1 MGIPVLEGYWIGDK
15 MMLLSLTLALT
26 ATLANSKAGITY
38 TAEPFNSAPKI
49 SGITYTA
56 EPFAKTDIKQ
66 ISKAAVQPIT
76 SYTSLPRT
84 YMPINNFN
92 SLSTTSYPYSLPLTY
107 NTQYPMSNIYTNSF
121 PLANNW
127 FASYNIKP
135 SKNIVPASTRTIP
148 SIASTRAIPSISSPL
163 VKALYNPAVVQ
174 PLKAIKQMT
183 KREAEPGMTYTAE
196 PFDSKMTMTY
206 TAEPF
211 KSTANKVT
219 PSETKTINTVTGYT
233 GLPLNYASYTYPMTY
248 TSMANPTYST
258 PYSFPSNYGYLYM
271 YNSDILPSAY
281 TYTHPS
287 NYGLC
292 LNNLGAQVPC

>member
-76 SYTSLPRT
+76 TYTSLPRT

-92 SLSTTSYPYSLPLTY
+92 SLSSTSYPYSLPLTY

-196 PFDSKMTMTY
+196 P
-206 TAEPF
+206 
-211 KSTANKVT
+211 
-219 PSETKTINTVTGYT
+219 SESKTINTVTGYT

-248 TSMANPTYST
+248 NSMA
-258 PYSFPSNYGYLYM
+258 
-271 YNSDILPSAY
+271 
-281 TYTHPS
+281 
-287 NYGLC
+287 
-292 LNNLGAQVPC
+292 

>member
-38 TAEPFNSAPKI
+38 TAEPFNSATKV

-76 SYTSLPRT
+76 TYTSLPRT

-92 SLSTTSYPYSLPLTY
+92 SMSTTSYPYSLPLAY
-107 NTQYPMSNIYTNSF
+107 NTQYPMSSIYTNSF

-127 FASYNIKP
+127 FASYNINP
-135 SKNIVPASTRTIP
+135 SNNIVPASTRAIP
-148 SIASTRAIPSISSPL
+148 SIASTRATPSISSPL
-163 VKALYNPAVVQ
+163 VRALYNPAVVQ

-183 KREAEPGMTYTAE
+183 KREAEPAMTYTAE

-211 KSTANKVT
+211 KATANKVT

-233 GLPLNYASYTYPMTY
+233 GLPINYPSYTYPITY
-248 TSMANPTYST
+248 TIPST
-258 PYSFPSNYGYLYM
+258 YGYPYM
-271 YNSDILPSAY
+271 YTSNILPSTSTY
-281 TYTHPS
+281 TYTYSHPS

>member
-1 MGIPVLEGYWIGDK
+1 MGIPVLEGCWIGDK

-38 TAEPFNSAPKI
+38 TAEPFNSANKI

-66 ISKAAVQPIT
+66 IPKAAVQPIT
-76 SYTSLPRT
+76 TYTSLPQT
-84 YMPINNFN
+84 YMNINNFN

-127 FASYNIKP
+127 YSSYNINP
-135 SKNIVPASTRTIP
+135 SNNIVPASTRAIPSMASTRTIP
-148 SIASTRAIPSISSPL
+148 SISSPL
-163 VKALYNPAVVQ
+163 VRALYNPAVVQ
-174 PLKAIKQMT
+174 PLKAIKEMT

-211 KSTANKVT
+211 KATANKVT
-219 PSETKTINTVTGYT
+219 PSETKTINTITGYT
-233 GLPLNYASYTYPMTY
+233 GLPMNYPSYTYPMTY
-248 TSMANPTYST
+248 NSMVNPTYPTTYTIPST
-258 PYSFPSNYGYLYM
+258 YGYPYM
-271 YNSDILPSAY
+271 YNSTILPSIY

>member
-1 MGIPVLEGYWIGDK
+1 MG
-15 MMLLSLTLALT
+15 
-26 ATLANSKAGITY
+26 
-38 TAEPFNSAPKI
+38 
-49 SGITYTA
+49 
-56 EPFAKTDIKQ
+56 
-66 ISKAAVQPIT
+66 
-76 SYTSLPRT
+76 
-84 YMPINNFN
+84 
-92 SLSTTSYPYSLPLTY
+92 TY
-107 NTQYPMSNIYTNSF
+107 NTQYPMGNIYTNSF

-127 FASYNIKP
+127 YSNYNINP
-135 SKNIVPASTRTIP
+135 SNNIVP
-148 SIASTRAIPSISSPL
+148 ASTRAIPSISSPL
-163 VKALYNPAVVQ
+163 VRALYNPAVVQ

-183 KREAEPGMTYTAE
+183 KREAEPGMTYIAE

-233 GLPLNYASYTYPMTY
+233 GLPMNYPSYTYPMTY
-248 TSMANPTYST
+248 NSMANPTYPT
-258 PYSFPSNYGYLYM
+258 PYTIPSTYGYPYM
-271 YNSDILPSAY
+271 YTSNILPSTF

>member
-1 MGIPVLEGYWIGDK
+1 MGIPVLEGCWIGDK
-15 MMLLSLTLALT
+15 MMLLSLTLTLT

-38 TAEPFNSAPKI
+38 TAEPFNSATKI

-76 SYTSLPRT
+76 TYTSLPRT

-107 NTQYPMSNIYTNSF
+107 NTQYPMGNIYTNSF

-127 FASYNIKP
+127 YSNYNINP
-135 SKNIVPASTRTIP
+135 SNNIVPASTRAIP

-163 VKALYNPAVVQ
+163 VRALYNPAVVQ

-196 PFDSKMTMTY
+196 PFK
-206 TAEPF
+206 A
-211 KSTANKVT
+211 TANKVT

-233 GLPLNYASYTYPMTY
+233 GLPMNYPSYTYPMTY
-248 TSMANPTYST
+248 TIPST
-258 PYSFPSNYGYLYM
+258 YGYPYI
-271 YNSDILPSAY
+271 YNSNILPSTY

>member
-1 MGIPVLEGYWIGDK
+1 
-15 MMLLSLTLALT
+15 MLLSLTLALT

-38 TAEPFNSAPKI
+38 TAEPFNSATKI

-66 ISKAAVQPIT
+66 ISN
-76 SYTSLPRT
+76 YTSLPRT

-135 SKNIVPASTRTIP
+135 SNNIVPASTRTIP
-148 SIASTRAIPSISSPL
+148 SIASTRAIPSISSAL
-163 VKALYNPAVVQ
+163 VRALYNPAVVQ

-211 KSTANKVT
+211 MATANKVT
-219 PSETKTINTVTGYT
+219 PSE
-233 GLPLNYASYTYPMTY
+233 
-248 TSMANPTYST
+248 
-258 PYSFPSNYGYLYM
+258 
-271 YNSDILPSAY
+271 
-281 TYTHPS
+281 
-287 NYGLC
+287 
-292 LNNLGAQVPC
+292 

>member
-1 MGIPVLEGYWIGDK
+1 

-38 TAEPFNSAPKI
+38 TAEPFNSATKI

-76 SYTSLPRT
+76 TYTSLPRT

-127 FASYNIKP
+127 FASYNINP
-135 SKNIVPASTRTIP
+135 SNNIVPASTRPIP

-163 VKALYNPAVVQ
+163 VRALYNPAVVQ

-211 KSTANKVT
+211 KATANKVT

-233 GLPLNYASYTYPMTY
+233 GLPMNYPSYTYPMTY
-248 TSMANPTYST
+248 NSMANPTYPTTYTIPST
-258 PYSFPSNYGYLYM
+258 YGYPYM
-271 YNSDILPSAY
+271 YTSNILPSTSTY
-281 TYTHPS
+281 TYTYSHPS

>member
-1 MGIPVLEGYWIGDK
+1 MEGCWIGDK

-38 TAEPFNSAPKI
+38 TAEPFNSATKI

-66 ISKAAVQPIT
+66 ISKAAVKPIT
-76 SYTSLPRT
+76 TYTSLPQT

-127 FASYNIKP
+127 YSSN
-135 SKNIVPASTRTIP
+135 N
-148 SIASTRAIPSISSPL
+148 IASTRAIPSISSPL
-163 VKALYNPAVVQ
+163 VRALYNPAVVE

-183 KREAEPGMTYTAE
+183 KREAEPSMTYTAE

-211 KSTANKVT
+211 MATANKVT

-233 GLPLNYASYTYPMTY
+233 GLPMNYPSYTYPMTY
-248 TSMANPTYST
+248 NSMVNPTYPTTYTIPST
-258 PYSFPSNYGYLYM
+258 YGYPYM
-271 YNSDILPSAY
+271 YNSNILPSTY

>member
-1 MGIPVLEGYWIGDK
+1 
-15 MMLLSLTLALT
+15 
-26 ATLANSKAGITY
+26 
-38 TAEPFNSAPKI
+38 
-49 SGITYTA
+49 
-56 EPFAKTDIKQ
+56 
-66 ISKAAVQPIT
+66 
-76 SYTSLPRT
+76 
-84 YMPINNFN
+84 MPINNFN

-121 PLANNW
+121 PLGNNW
-127 FASYNIKP
+127 YSN
-135 SKNIVPASTRTIP
+135 
-148 SIASTRAIPSISSPL
+148 
-163 VKALYNPAVVQ
+163 YNPAVVQ

-183 KREAEPGMTYTAE
+183 KREAEPAMTYTAE

-211 KSTANKVT
+211 KATANKVT

-233 GLPLNYASYTYPMTY
+233 GLPINYPSYTYPMTY
-248 TSMANPTYST
+248 NSMANPTYPTTYTIPST
-258 PYSFPSNYGYLYM
+258 YGYPYI
-271 YNSDILPSAY
+271 YNSNILPSTY

>member
-1 MGIPVLEGYWIGDK
+1 MGVPVLEGYWIGDK

-38 TAEPFNSAPKI
+38 TAEPFNSATKI

-66 ISKAAVQPIT
+66 IPKPAVQPIT
-76 SYTSLPRT
+76 TYTSLPRT

-135 SKNIVPASTRTIP
+135 SNNIVPASTRTIP
-148 SIASTRAIPSISSPL
+148 SISSPL
-163 VKALYNPAVVQ
+163 VRALYNPAVVQ

-211 KSTANKVT
+211 KATANKVT
-219 PSETKTINTVTGYT
+219 PSETRTINTVTGYT

-248 TSMANPTYST
+248 NSMANPTYST
-258 PYSFPSNYGYLYM
+258 TYTFPSTYGYLYM

>member
-1 MGIPVLEGYWIGDK
+1 MGVLEGFWIGDK
-15 MMLLSLTLALT
+15 MMLVSLTLALT

-38 TAEPFNSAPKI
+38 TAEPFNSATKI

-66 ISKAAVQPIT
+66 ISKAAVKPIT
-76 SYTSLPRT
+76 TYTSLPQT

-107 NTQYPMSNIYTNSF
+107 NTQYPMSNIYTKSF

-127 FASYNIKP
+127 YSSN
-135 SKNIVPASTRTIP
+135 NIVPASTRAIP

-163 VKALYNPAVVQ
+163 VRALYNPAVVQ

-211 KSTANKVT
+211 KATANKVT

-233 GLPLNYASYTYPMTY
+233 GLPMKYPSYTYPMTY
-248 TSMANPTYST
+248 NSMVNPTYPTTYTIPST
-258 PYSFPSNYGYLYM
+258 YGYPYM
-271 YNSDILPSAY
+271 YNSNILPTTY

>member
-1 MGIPVLEGYWIGDK
+1 MGPVLEGCWIGEK

-38 TAEPFNSAPKI
+38 TAEPFNSATKI

-66 ISKAAVQPIT
+66 IPKSAVQPIT
-76 SYTSLPRT
+76 TYTSLPQT

-127 FASYNIKP
+127 YSSYNINP
-135 SKNIVPASTRTIP
+135 SNNIVP
-148 SIASTRAIPSISSPL
+148 ASTRAIPSISSPL
-163 VKALYNPAVVQ
+163 VRALYNPAVVQ
-174 PLKAIKQMT
+174 PLKAIKEMT

-211 KSTANKVT
+211 KATANKVT

-233 GLPLNYASYTYPMTY
+233 GLSMNYPSYTYPMTY
-248 TSMANPTYST
+248 NSMVNPTYPTTYTIPST
-258 PYSFPSNYGYLYM
+258 YGYPYM
-271 YNSDILPSAY
+271 YSSNILPSTF

>member
-1 MGIPVLEGYWIGDK
+1 MGIPVLDGCWIGDK

-66 ISKAAVQPIT
+66 IPKAAVQPIT
-76 SYTSLPRT
+76 TYTSLPRT

-127 FASYNIKP
+127 FASYNINP
-135 SKNIVPASTRTIP
+135 SNNIVPASTRP
-148 SIASTRAIPSISSPL
+148 IPSISSPL
-163 VKALYNPAVVQ
+163 VRALYNPAVVQ
-174 PLKAIKQMT
+174 PLKAIKEMT

-196 PFDSKMTMTY
+196 PFDSKMTMSY

-211 KSTANKVT
+211 KATADKVT

-233 GLPLNYASYTYPMTY
+233 GLPMNYPSYTFPMTY
-248 TSMANPTYST
+248 NSMVNPTYST
-258 PYSFPSNYGYLYM
+258 TYTFPSTYGYPYM
-271 YNSDILPSAY
+271 YNPNILPSTY

>member
-76 SYTSLPRT
+76 TYTSLPRT

-107 NTQYPMSNIYTNSF
+107 NTQYPISNIYTNSF

-127 FASYNIKP
+127 YSSYNINP
-135 SKNIVPASTRTIP
+135 SNNIVPASTRVIP

-163 VKALYNPAVVQ
+163 VRALYNPAVVQ
-174 PLKAIKQMT
+174 PLKAIKEMT

-206 TAEPF
+206 TA
-211 KSTANKVT
+211 V
-219 PSETKTINTVTGYT
+219 
-233 GLPLNYASYTYPMTY
+233 PLNYASYTYPMTY
-248 TSMANPTYST
+248 NSMVNPTYST
-258 PYSFPSNYGYLYM
+258 TYTIPSTYGYPYM
-271 YNSDILPSAY
+271 YNSNILPSTY

>member
-76 SYTSLPRT
+76 TYTSLPRT

-92 SLSTTSYPYSLPLTY
+92 SLSTTSYAYSLPLTY
-107 NTQYPMSNIYTNSF
+107 NTQYPMSSIYTNSF
-121 PLANNW
+121 ALANNW
-127 FASYNIKP
+127 YSNYNINP
-135 SKNIVPASTRTIP
+135 SNNIAP
-148 SIASTRAIPSISSPL
+148 ASTRAIPSISSPL
-163 VKALYNPAVVQ
+163 VRALYNPAVVQ

-211 KSTANKVT
+211 KAIANKVT
-219 PSETKTINTVTGYT
+219 PSETRTINTVTGYT
-233 GLPLNYASYTYPMTY
+233 GLPLNYPSYTYPMTY
-248 TSMANPTYST
+248 NSMANPTYST
-258 PYSFPSNYGYLYM
+258 TYTFPSTYGYLYM

>member
-1 MGIPVLEGYWIGDK
+1 

-26 ATLANSKAGITY
+26 ATLAKSKAGITY
-38 TAEPFNSAPKI
+38 TAEPFNSATKI

-56 EPFAKTDIKQ
+56 EPFAKADIKQ

-76 SYTSLPRT
+76 TYTSLPRT

-92 SLSTTSYPYSLPLTY
+92 SLSTTLYPYSLPLTY

-127 FASYNIKP
+127 YSSYNINP
-135 SKNIVPASTRTIP
+135 SNNIVPASTRAIP

-163 VKALYNPAVVQ
+163 MRALYNPAVVQ

-196 PFDSKMTMTY
+196 PFDSTMTMTY

-211 KSTANKVT
+211 KATANKVT

-233 GLPLNYASYTYPMTY
+233 GLPMNYPSYTYPMTY
-248 TSMANPTYST
+248 NSMVNPTYPT
-258 PYSFPSNYGYLYM
+258 TYTFPSTYGYPYM
-271 YNSDILPSAY
+271 YSSNILPSTY

>member
-1 MGIPVLEGYWIGDK
+1 MGIPVLEGCWIGDK
-15 MMLLSLTLALT
+15 MMLLSLTLTLT

-66 ISKAAVQPIT
+66 IPKAAVQPIT
-76 SYTSLPRT
+76 TYTSLPRT

-121 PLANNW
+121 PLANNRY
-127 FASYNIKP
+127 SNYNINL
-135 SKNIVPASTRTIP
+135 SNNIVPASTRAIPSIASTRTIP
-148 SIASTRAIPSISSPL
+148 SISSPL
-163 VKALYNPAVVQ
+163 VRALYNPAVVQ

-196 PFDSKMTMTY
+196 PFDSKMT
-206 TAEPF
+206 
-211 KSTANKVT
+211 KVT

-233 GLPLNYASYTYPMTY
+233 GLPMNYPSYTYPMTY
-248 TSMANPTYST
+248 TIPST
-258 PYSFPSNYGYLYM
+258 YGYPYI
-271 YNSDILPSAY
+271 YNSNILPSTY

>member
-1 MGIPVLEGYWIGDK
+1 MGIPVLEGYWIGNK

-38 TAEPFNSAPKI
+38 TAEPF
-49 SGITYTA
+49 
-56 EPFAKTDIKQ
+56 AKTDFKQ

-76 SYTSLPRT
+76 TYTSLPRT

-92 SLSTTSYPYSLPLTY
+92 SLSTTSYPYSLPLAY
-107 NTQYPMSNIYTNSF
+107 NTQYPMSSIYTNSF

-127 FASYNIKP
+127 YSNYNINP
-135 SKNIVPASTRTIP
+135 SNNIVPASTRPIP
-148 SIASTRAIPSISSPL
+148 SIASNRTIPSISSPL
-163 VKALYNPAVVQ
+163 VRALYNPAVVQ

-183 KREAEPGMTYTAE
+183 KREADPDMTYTAE

-233 GLPLNYASYTYPMTY
+233 GLPLNYASYTYPIPY
-248 TSMANPTYST
+248 T
-258 PYSFPSNYGYLYM
+258 YGYPYM
-271 YNSDILPSAY
+271 YNSNILPSAY
-281 TYTHPS
+281 TCSHPS

-292 LNNLGAQVPC
+292 LN

>member
-1 MGIPVLEGYWIGDK
+1 MGTVLEGYWIGDK

-38 TAEPFNSAPKI
+38 TAEPFNSATKV

-76 SYTSLPRT
+76 TYTSLPRT

-127 FASYNIKP
+127 FAGYNIKP
-135 SKNIVPASTRTIP
+135 SNNIAPASTRTIP
-148 SIASTRAIPSISSPL
+148 SIASTRTIPSISSPL
-163 VKALYNPAVVQ
+163 VRALYNPAVVQ

-183 KREAEPGMTYTAE
+183 K
-196 PFDSKMTMTY
+196 TY

-211 KSTANKVT
+211 KATADKVT

-233 GLPLNYASYTYPMTY
+233 GLPINYPSYTYTMTY
-248 TSMANPTYST
+248 NSMANPTYPT
-258 PYSFPSNYGYLYM
+258 TYTFPSTYGYPYM
-271 YNSDILPSAY
+271 YNSNILPSTY

>member
-1 MGIPVLEGYWIGDK
+1 MGIPVLEGCWIGDK

-38 TAEPFNSAPKI
+38 TAEPFNSATKI

-56 EPFAKTDIKQ
+56 EPFAKNDIKQ
-66 ISKAAVQPIT
+66 IPKAAVQPIT
-76 SYTSLPRT
+76 TYTSLPRT
-84 YMPINNFN
+84 DMPINNFN

-127 FASYNIKP
+127 YSSYNINP
-135 SKNIVPASTRTIP
+135 SNNIVPASTRAIPSMASTRTIP
-148 SIASTRAIPSISSPL
+148 SISSPL
-163 VKALYNPAVVQ
+163 VRALYNPAVVQ
-174 PLKAIKQMT
+174 PLKAIKEMT

-196 PFDSKMTMTY
+196 PFK
-206 TAEPF
+206 A
-211 KSTANKVT
+211 TANKVT
-219 PSETKTINTVTGYT
+219 PSETKTINTVTGYA
-233 GLPLNYASYTYPMTY
+233 GLPMNYPSYTFPMTY
-248 TSMANPTYST
+248 NSMVNPTYST
-258 PYSFPSNYGYLYM
+258 TYTFPSTYGYPYM
-271 YNSDILPSAY
+271 YNPNILPSTY

>member
-38 TAEPFNSAPKI
+38 TAEPFNSATKI

-66 ISKAAVQPIT
+66 IPKAAVQPIT
-76 SYTSLPRT
+76 TYTSLPRT
-84 YMPINNFN
+84 YMPINN
-92 SLSTTSYPYSLPLTY
+92 LYS
-107 NTQYPMSNIYTNSF
+107 N
-121 PLANNW
+121 
-127 FASYNIKP
+127 YNINP
-135 SKNIVPASTRTIP
+135 SNNIVP
-148 SIASTRAIPSISSPL
+148 ASTRAIPSITSTRAIPSMSSPL
-163 VKALYNPAVVQ
+163 VRALYNPAVVQ

-211 KSTANKVT
+211 KATADKVT

-233 GLPLNYASYTYPMTY
+233 GLPMNHLSYTYPMIY
-248 TSMANPTYST
+248 NSMVNPTYST
-258 PYSFPSNYGYLYM
+258 TYIIPSTYG
-271 YNSDILPSAY
+271 
-281 TYTHPS
+281 
-287 NYGLC
+287 
-292 LNNLGAQVPC
+292 

>member
-1 MGIPVLEGYWIGDK
+1 MGIPVLEGYWIGNK

-38 TAEPFNSAPKI
+38 TAEPLNSAPKI

-76 SYTSLPRT
+76 TYTSLPRT

-135 SKNIVPASTRTIP
+135 SNNIVPASTRTIP
-148 SIASTRAIPSISSPL
+148 SISSPL
-163 VKALYNPAVVQ
+163 VRALYNPAVVQ

-211 KSTANKVT
+211 KATTNKVT

-233 GLPLNYASYTYPMTY
+233 GLPLNYPSYTYPMTY
-248 TSMANPTYST
+248 NSMANPTYS
-258 PYSFPSNYGYLYM
+258 
-271 YNSDILPSAY
+271 
-281 TYTHPS
+281 
-287 NYGLC
+287 
-292 LNNLGAQVPC
+292 

>member
-1 MGIPVLEGYWIGDK
+1 

-26 ATLANSKAGITY
+26 ATLANSKVGITY
-38 TAEPFNSAPKI
+38 TAEPFNSATKI

-56 EPFAKTDIKQ
+56 EPFAKTGIKQ
-66 ISKAAVQPIT
+66 IPKAAVQPIT
-76 SYTSLPRT
+76 TYTSLPRT

-127 FASYNIKP
+127 YSNYNINL
-135 SKNIVPASTRTIP
+135 SNNIVPASTRAIP
-148 SIASTRAIPSISSPL
+148 SIASTNAIPSISSPL
-163 VKALYNPAVVQ
+163 VRALYNPAVVQ

-196 PFDSKMTMTY
+196 PFDSKMTITY
-206 TAEPF
+206 TAKPF
-211 KSTANKVT
+211 KATANKVT

-233 GLPLNYASYTYPMTY
+233 GLPMNYPSYTYPMTY
-248 TSMANPTYST
+248 NSMVNPTYPT
-258 PYSFPSNYGYLYM
+258 TYTFPSTYGYPYM
-271 YNSDILPSAY
+271 YNSNILPSAY
-281 TYTHPS
+281 TFTHPS

>member
-1 MGIPVLEGYWIGDK
+1 MGIPVLEGCWIGDK

-38 TAEPFNSAPKI
+38 TAEPFNSATKI

-56 EPFAKTDIKQ
+56 EPFAKNDIKQ
-66 ISKAAVQPIT
+66 IPKAAVQPIT
-76 SYTSLPRT
+76 TYTSLPRT
-84 YMPINNFN
+84 DMPINNFN

-135 SKNIVPASTRTIP
+135 SNNIVPASTRTIP

-163 VKALYNPAVVQ
+163 VRALYNPAVVQ

-196 PFDSKMTMTY
+196 PFK
-206 TAEPF
+206 A
-211 KSTANKVT
+211 TANKVT

-233 GLPLNYASYTYPMTY
+233 GLPMNYPSYTFPMTY
-248 TSMANPTYST
+248 SSMANPTYPT
-258 PYSFPSNYGYLYM
+258 TYTIPSPYGYPYM
-271 YNSDILPSAY
+271 YNSNILPS
-281 TYTHPS
+281 TY
-287 NYGLC
+287 
-292 LNNLGAQVPC
+292 